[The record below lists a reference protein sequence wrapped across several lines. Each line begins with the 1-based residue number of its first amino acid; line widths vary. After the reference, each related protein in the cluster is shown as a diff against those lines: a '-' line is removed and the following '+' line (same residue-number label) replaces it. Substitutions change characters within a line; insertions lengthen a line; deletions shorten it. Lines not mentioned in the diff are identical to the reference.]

1 MILALSGSYLL
12 LVRLFALGV
21 LRGSLLE
28 TSLLLLLG
36 LGTILVGKL
45 EELSGSILVERVREL
60 GDCWRD
66 FQALVEDDLLTLE
79 ANVLGPLD
87 EASQILLRLD
97 ILAWIRERSA
107 IIPPC
112 RLSVSKAGGLLDG
125 RYPPMPKFLGVA
137 SKSGFWVFF
146 WVLEAPKGAGA
157 GFLPDLALGGWWT
170 GH

>member
-1 MILALSGSYLL
+1 LSESYLL
-12 LVRLFALGV
+12 LVRLLALGL

-45 EELSGSILVERVREL
+45 EELSGGILVESVREL
-60 GDCWRD
+60 GDRGRD

-97 ILAWIRERSA
+97 ILA
-107 IIPPC
+107 
-112 RLSVSKAGGLLDG
+112 
-125 RYPPMPKFLGVA
+125 
-137 SKSGFWVFF
+137 
-146 WVLEAPKGAGA
+146 
-157 GFLPDLALGGWWT
+157 
-170 GH
+170 